1 MATFGSR
8 VRFVRSGERASPDCS
23 RPNHGSSTER
33 VQGMDV
39 TERTLKA
46 AIERQHGGRAHLA
59 YIDALP
65 TTLRAAPIR
74 DGIVFVFD
82 LEGHP
87 EAKRAYGWTSPVG
100 NGDERPFYV
109 VLQVP
114 PILSVQDAVR
124 SVTLAESQS
133 APHAGP
139 SPRAPTLRQQVG
151 PSNTTKPARAA

>member
-1 MATFGSR
+1 MGVQPDGF
-8 VRFVRSGERASPDCS
+8 RA
-23 RPNHGSSTER
+23 
-33 VQGMDV
+33 MDV

-46 AIERQHGGRAHLA
+46 VIERQHRVTARLA

-65 TTLRAAPIR
+65 TTFHAGPVR

-100 NGDERPFYV
+100 NGDERPFHV

-114 PILSVQDAVR
+114 PITSVQDAVR

-139 SPRAPTLRQQVG
+139 SPRALTLRQQVG